1 MAQVARSARRGTLT
15 WRDLWRTPDDSN
27 RYEIINGEVYMSPA
41 PYVSHQQVLGN
52 LFRVL
57 DRHVSRHALGTVF
70 FAPIGVVLEKASAV
84 QPDLIFIAAARRSI
98 IEEKAVFGAPDL
110 IVEVQSP
117 STASRDRGMKKDL
130 YARIGVPHY
139 WLVDPRRHTLLALR
153 LAAASYGV
161 EAEVGARGTFKPA
174 LFPGLTLRSRDVF
187 AR

>member
-1 MAQVARSARRGTLT
+1 MNARTNFTTEAARPVSATRALCCLAAGLVFSVAAGSAIAG
-15 WRDLWRTPDDSN
+15 
-27 RYEIINGEVYMSPA
+27 
-41 PYVSHQQVLGN
+41 
-52 LFRVL
+52 
-57 DRHVSRHALGTVF
+57 DRKTIHHDG
-70 FAPIGVVLEKASAV
+70 PV

-161 EAEVGARGTFKPA
+161 EAEVGARGAFKPA